1 MIIGRAPVCI
11 KLAGVG
17 WNCSYGNKRYRDL
30 TEGTASP
37 LIYLASRSPRRRE
50 LLYQIGVSHEVRV
63 ADVDESPHPGEVPAE
78 YVIRLALAKAHA
90 VQDALGGRPPLP
102 VLAADT
108 AVVVDNEIMG
118 KPRDREDALAMIG
131 RLSGRSHKVLT
142 GVALVAGRAE
152 SRLSVS
158 KVTFRPIGPEEAQA
172 YWDSGEPG
180 DKAGGYGIQGLGA
193 LFISRLEGSYSG
205 VMGLPLFETGE
216 LLRAAGIP
224 LLRP

>member
-1 MIIGRAPVCI
+1 M
-11 KLAGVG
+11 
-17 WNCSYGNKRYRDL
+17 
-30 TEGTASP
+30 TEGIVTP
-37 LIYLASRSPRRRE
+37 RIYLASRSPRRRE
-50 LLYQIGVSHEVRV
+50 LLYQIGVQHEVLV
-63 ADVDESPHPGEVPAE
+63 ADVDERPLPGEVPAE
-78 YVIRLALAKAHA
+78 YVIRLALAKARAAHE
-90 VQDALGGRPPLP
+90 ALGPRSALP

-118 KPRDREDALAMIG
+118 KPRDREDALAMMG

-142 GVALVAGRAE
+142 GVALVAGGAK

-158 KVTFRPIGPEEAQA
+158 KVSFRPVAPVEAQA
-172 YWDSGEPG
+172 YWDSGEPA
-180 DKAGGYGIQGLGA
+180 DKAGGYGVQGLGA

-224 LLRP
+224 LLLSGSE